1 MTFTWKHMIFWSVF
15 LLLVVGC
22 ANTPARQPST
32 HASSTLPSVPTI
44 LPTPT
49 NTPLPFLPNDHDPF
63 QATFVERAPGAPCPP
78 SPKPTDICFNVF
90 GTGRSI
96 PYGPITFTSFDIN
109 FLVPGRP
116 SFSNNQIPNCEPTT
130 RQGTITIGK
139 DTIMFKAS
147 GTWCV
152 SEVQLKDQ
160 CRVVESLHSTIIG
173 RMIRIYINTY

>member
-1 MTFTWKHMIFWSVF
+1 MQFTRRYIIFWSV
-15 LLLVVGC
+15 LLLLIAGC
-22 ANTPARQPST
+22 DSTPAQQTST
-32 HASSTLPSVPTI
+32 HASFTPTPTFSPAPTI

-109 FLVPGRP
+109 FLVPGQP

-130 RQGTITIGK
+130 RQGT
-139 DTIMFKAS
+139 
-147 GTWCV
+147 
-152 SEVQLKDQ
+152 
-160 CRVVESLHSTIIG
+160 
-173 RMIRIYINTY
+173 